1 MKRETANTGGLY
13 FPKSLVMCWVR
24 SSGWAGGD
32 TDSPATLIMV
42 KTETNS
48 DRVCITTKID
58 VQILMDH
65 NQNRLQM
72 FAETVGLFLLPEL
85 PIIFDDKTWKFI
97 GFSVRSMERPCGTMV
112 LVKCKFYKF

>member
-1 MKRETANTGGLY
+1 
-13 FPKSLVMCWVR
+13 MCWYWTT
-24 SSGWAGGD
+24 GWAGGQ
-32 TDSPATLIMV
+32 TDSTATLIMV
-42 KTETNS
+42 NTVANS

-72 FAETVGLFLLPEL
+72 FAETVGLFLLPGPGSQL
-85 PIIFDDKTWKFI
+85 YLMIKPGNLL
-97 GFSVRSMERPCGTMV
+97 GFLSGLWRDHV

>member
-1 MKRETANTGGLY
+1 MGWKGG
-13 FPKSLVMCWVR
+13 R
-24 SSGWAGGD
+24 DSG
-32 TDSPATLIMV
+32 ATLIMV
-42 KTETNS
+42 KTRTNS

-72 FAETVGLFLLPEL
+72 FAETEGLVLLARV

-97 GFSVRSMERPCGTMV
+97 GFSVRSMERPCGTMG